1 MYNYDKLRGKI
12 IEKYRTNGNFAN
24 ALNISERTLSL
35 KLNNQIDFKQTEI
48 LKIIKLLSLE
58 IKDIQDYFFK
68 LKVQDIETF

>member
-68 LKVQDIETF
+68 LKVQDTETF